1 MKIAD
6 LYIRVSTDEQAD
18 KGYSQRDQE
27 ERLRKHCISLNM
39 TIGTVIYEDH
49 SAKTFERPEW
59 KKFLS
64 AHKRLRGAKESR
76 FLFFTKW
83 DRFSRNTSEA
93 YQMIS
98 TLNKLNITPQA
109 IEQPLD
115 LRVPENKLLL
125 AIYLSTPEVENDR
138 RALNVTY
145 GMRRAIKEGRMM
157 GIAPYGY
164 INRSKEDGRKYV
176 AVKEPEATNMIW
188 AFKQVA
194 KGHLPTAV
202 VLKEMNKREG
212 RKLTKNSFME
222 ALRNVAYIGKLFL
235 KAYNDEEERIVE
247 GRHEPLISEE
257 LFMKV
262 QNILYRKSNQDNFL
276 PSGRIINEERYPL
289 RGLLLCPHCN
299 KNLTGSSAKG
309 RSKHYYYYHC
319 TTSCGFRYNSEIVN
333 DLFVEELSKFSFKS
347 GAETILKT
355 ILKQNFSVALNGLN
369 YERKVYQNKLTTIEQ
384 RIEKARDMF
393 IEDKLD
399 EEDFRSI
406 KIKYKGEI
414 ENLKFKLNSLKNSA
428 ENDNIGLKIGQALN
442 AITNISERYKNAS
455 TIDKRAIVGLIYP
468 EKLIFDGESFQ
479 TTKINSLASFIFLI
493 KKELGNKKNRQRSEN
508 SSNVGLVN
516 STGFKPV
523 TF

>member
-27 ERLRKHCISLNM
+27 ERLRKHCKSLNLI
-39 TIGTVIYEDH
+39 IGNVIYEDH
-49 SAKTFERPEW
+49 SAKNFERPQW
-59 KKFLS
+59 KKYIFGI
-64 AHKRLRGAKESR
+64 KRLRGLKEGR
-76 FLFFTKW
+76 FLLFTKW

-98 TLNKLNITPQA
+98 NLKKLNITPQA

-164 INRSKEDGRKYV
+164 INRSREDGRKYV
-176 AVKEPEATNMIW
+176 AVKEPEASNIIW

-212 RKLTKNSFME
+212 RNLTKNSFME
-222 ALRNVAYIGKLFL
+222 ALRNIAYTGRLFL
-235 KAYNDEEERIVE
+235 KAYNDEEERIVD
-247 GRHEPLISEE
+247 GKHEPLISEE

-262 QNILYRKSNQDNFL
+262 QNILFRKSNQDAFL
-276 PSGRIINEERYPL
+276 PAGRIINEERYPL
-289 RGLLLCPHCN
+289 RGLLLCPKCN
-299 KNLTGSSAKG
+299 KNLTASSAKG

-319 TTSCGFRYNSEIVN
+319 TVDCGFRHNSEIVN
-333 DLFVEELSKFSFKS
+333 NLFVEELSKFSFNN
-347 GAETILKT
+347 GAEKVLKAILM
-355 ILKQNFSVALNGLN
+355 QNFSTASNDINDECKML
-369 YERKVYQNKLTTIEQ
+369 KNKLNSIEQ
-384 RIEKARDMF
+384 RIARARDMF

-399 EEDFRSI
+399 EEDFKSI
-406 KIKYKGEI
+406 KNKYKPEI
-414 ENLKFKLNSLKNSA
+414 ENLKLKMDSLKKLDDI
-428 ENDNIGLKIGQALN
+428 NDIEKKINQALE
-442 AITNISERYKNAS
+442 AITNISQRYNNAN

-468 EKLIFDGESFQ
+468 EKLVFDGESFQ
-479 TTKINSLASFIFLI
+479 TTIINSFANGVFLI
-493 KKELGNKKNRQRSEN
+493 KK
-508 SSNVGLVN
+508 GL
-516 STGFKPV
+516 
-523 TF
+523 

>member
-27 ERLRKHCISLNM
+27 ERLRKHCASLNI
-39 TIGTVIYEDH
+39 TIDKIIYEDH

-59 KKFLS
+59 KKYIFNV
-64 AHKRLRGAKESR
+64 KKGRGLKQNK

-98 TLNKLNITPQA
+98 NLNKLCITPQA

-164 INRSKEDGRKYV
+164 INRCTEDGRKYV

-194 KGHLPTAV
+194 KGHLPSAV
-202 VLKEMNKREG
+202 VLKEMNRRDG
-212 RKLTKNSFME
+212 RKLTKNAFMD
-222 ALRNVAYIGKLFL
+222 ALRNIAYCGKLFL
-235 KAYNDEEERIVE
+235 KAYNDEEEKIVE
-247 GRHEPLISEE
+247 GKHDPLISEE

-262 QNILYRKSNQDNFL
+262 QNTLNRKSNQDAFL
-276 PSGRIINEERYPL
+276 PAGRIINEERYPL
-289 RGLLLCPHCN
+289 RGLLLCPRCN
-299 KNLTGSSAKG
+299 KTLTASGAKG

-319 TTSCGFRYNSEIVN
+319 TTACGFRHNSEIVN
-333 DLFVEELSKFSFKS
+333 DLFLEELSKFRFSI
-347 GAETILKT
+347 GAEKIMNT
-355 ILKQNFSVALNGLN
+355 ILKQNFSMVSNGLN
-369 YERKVYQNKLTTIEQ
+369 DEKKILQNKLNSIEE
-384 RIEKARDMF
+384 RIDKARDMY
-393 IEDKLD
+393 IDDKID
-399 EEDFRSI
+399 EEDFRRI
-406 KIKYKGEI
+406 KMKYKTEI
-414 ENLKFKLNSLKNSA
+414 ENLTFKLNSLKSSGQTSDV
-428 ENDNIGLKIGQALN
+428 EHKLKQALN
-442 AITNISERYKNAS
+442 AITKISERYKNAS
-455 TIDKRAIVGLIYP
+455 IIDKRAIVGLIYP
-468 EKLIFDGESFQ
+468 EKLIFDGEYFQ
-479 TTKINSLASFIFLI
+479 TTKINSLAGNIALI
-493 KKELGNKKNRQRSEN
+493 NKELGNKKNRQRSEKT
-508 SSNVGLVN
+508 SNVGLVT

>member
-1 MKIAD
+1 MKVAD
-6 LYIRVSTDEQAD
+6 LYVRVSTDEQAD

-27 ERLRKHCISLNM
+27 DRLRKHCASLN
-39 TIGTVIYEDH
+39 ILVENVIYEDH

-59 KKFLS
+59 KKYIFGI
-64 AHKRLRGAKESR
+64 KRMRGSKDGR

-98 TLNKLNITPQA
+98 NLNKLNITPQA

-145 GMRRAIKEGRMM
+145 GMRRAIKEGRLM

-164 INRSKEDGRKYV
+164 INRSKEDGKKYV

-202 VLKEMNKREG
+202 VLKQMNMREG
-212 RKLTKNSFME
+212 RKLTKNSFIE
-222 ALRNVAYIGKLFL
+222 ALRNVAYIGKIFL

-247 GRHEPLISEE
+247 GKHEALISEE

-262 QNILYRKSNQDNFL
+262 QNILHRKSNKDIFL
-276 PSGRIINEERYPL
+276 PAGRIINEDRYPL
-289 RGLLLCPHCN
+289 RGLLLCPICN
-299 KNLTGSSAKG
+299 KNLTASSAKG

-319 TTSCGFRYNSEIVN
+319 TISCGFRHNSEIIN
-333 DLFVEELSKFSFKS
+333 DLFIEELAKFSFAN
-347 GAETILKT
+347 GAEKILKT
-355 ILKQNFSVALNGLN
+355 ILLQNFSLASNGLKD
-369 YERKVYQNKLTTIEQ
+369 ERKILQNKLTSIEQ
-384 RIEKARDMF
+384 RIDKARDMYV
-393 IEDKLD
+393 EDKLD
-399 EEDFRSI
+399 EEDFRRI
-406 KIKYKGEI
+406 KLKYKNEI
-414 ENLKFKLNSLKNSA
+414 DDLTFKLNSLKSPNEDNSI
-428 ENDNIGLKIGQALN
+428 EDKMNQALN
-442 AITNISERYKNAS
+442 AITNISDRYKNAN

-468 EKLIFDGESFQ
+468 EKIVFDGENFQ
-479 TTKINSLASFIFLI
+479 TTKVNSFINNIFLI
-493 KKELGNKKNRQRSEN
+493 KKELGHKKNRQRSEL
-508 SSNVGLVN
+508 SSNVGLVT

>member
-27 ERLRKHCISLNM
+27 ERLRKHCNSLNI
-39 TIGTVIYEDH
+39 TIGNVIYEDH

-59 KKFLS
+59 KKYIYGL
-64 AHKRLRGAKESR
+64 KRLRGFREGR
-76 FLFFTKW
+76 FLLFTKW

-98 TLNKLNITPQA
+98 NLNKLNITPQA

-164 INRSKEDGRKYV
+164 INRSREDGRKYV
-176 AVKEPEATNMIW
+176 AVKEPEASNIKW

-222 ALRNVAYIGKLFL
+222 ALRNIAYTGRLLL

-247 GRHEPLISEE
+247 GKHEALISED

-262 QNILYRKSNQDNFL
+262 QNILFRKSNQDAFL
-276 PSGRIINEERYPL
+276 PAGRIINEERYPL
-289 RGLLLCPHCN
+289 RGLLLCPKCN
-299 KNLTGSSAKG
+299 KNLTASSAKG

-319 TTSCGFRYNSEIVN
+319 TVDCGFRHNSEIVN
-333 DLFVEELSKFSFKS
+333 DLFVEELSKFSFNN
-347 GAETILKT
+347 GAEKVLKT
-355 ILKQNFSVALNGLN
+355 ILMQNLSAASNGIN
-369 YERKVYQNKLTTIEQ
+369 DERKVLKSKLTTIEQ

-399 EEDFRSI
+399 EDDFRSI
-406 KIKYKGEI
+406 KNKYKSEI
-414 ENLKFKLNSLKNSA
+414 EDLK
-428 ENDNIGLKIGQALN
+428 LKINTLKSSRENNNTEQRINQAIES
-442 AITNISERYKNAS
+442 ITNISERYQNAT

-479 TTKINSLASFIFLI
+479 TTKVNSFINSIFLI
-493 KKELGNKKNRQRSEN
+493 KKELGNKKNRQRSEL
-508 SSNVGLVN
+508 SSNVGLVT